1 MNAEAA
7 RMAVQAL
14 AFESARQD
22 AVLAALRATLPP
34 ATPLDAQQACWPA
47 LTRARL
53 RTDASGLR
61 AYQVNARATA
71 QRVLLDHFPTLAAM
85 LGEDALQALAMQLW
99 DAQPPSSG
107 DLGEWGAA
115 LPSLLA
121 QHPDLQA
128 WPWLADC
135 ASLDWA
141 RHRCLRAA
149 DAALDANSLQRLGD
163 TAPEQLQLV
172 LQPCVQVV
180 HSVWPVEA
188 LWVAH
193 QLEPAQQAQA
203 ASEALAQVNDKQAVD
218 DGQTVVVW
226 RHPWQV
232 QMSTLDEDSG
242 WWMRALALA
251 RPEAASTANT
261 SLATLLDQA
270 PAGFDFSAWLTTAV
284 AQGWLWQVRC

>member
-7 RMAVQAL
+7 GLATQAL

-22 AVLAALRATLPP
+22 AVLASLRATLPP

-71 QRVLLDHFPTLAAM
+71 QRVLLDHFPTVAAM
-85 LGEDALQALAMQLW
+85 LGEDALQALAVQLW
-99 DAQPPSSG
+99 DSQPPSSG

-115 LPSLLA
+115 LPALLA

-128 WPWLADC
+128 WLWLADC
-135 ASLDWA
+135 ARLDWA
-141 RHRCLRAA
+141 RHQCQRAA

-172 LQPCVQVV
+172 LHPCVQVL

-188 LWVAH
+188 LWAAH
-193 QLEPAQQAQA
+193 QLEPARQAQA
-203 ASEALAQVNDKQAVD
+203 ASEALAQVNDKQQG

-232 QMSTLDEDSG
+232 QMSTLDEGSG
-242 WWMRALALA
+242 WWMRALFVAQT
-251 RPEAASTANT
+251 EAAPASNT

-270 PAGFDFSAWLTTAV
+270 PAGFDFTAWLTTAV
-284 AQGWLWQVRC
+284 AQGWLRQVRS